1 MILTSIAKPAFCGF
15 LMLASFGAAQADES
29 GLYFE
34 LRGFG
39 GYTDPGDISSTNTAT
54 LTERNTTDLTA
65 GGGAALGWTFD
76 ALPLRIEAEL
86 MHRVRTDVDL
96 RDDTNAIGYENN
108 LSSTTALIGVAY
120 EFRNDSPYT
129 PFLAGHFG
137 MAKNASE
144 VNRTNIGT
152 GAIAGHD
159 NDTTNA
165 ALGASVG
172 LDSRLTEVV
181 DFTAS
186 YRFTYVGSFETGT
199 LAGGETIEGDPIL
212 NHDLVI
218 GFRFNF

>member
-1 MILTSIAKPAFCGF
+1 MGMSRFVAAVFAGAFA
-15 LMLASFGAAQADES
+15 LSAVGAAQAGEE

-39 GYTDPGDISSTNTAT
+39 GYTDPGDISSTNTGP

-65 GGGAALGWTFD
+65 GGGAAIGWTFGD
-76 ALPLRIEAEL
+76 IPLRVEAEI

-96 RDDTNAIGYENN
+96 RDTANGIGYENN
-108 LSSTTALIGVAY
+108 LSSTTAMIGVAY

-129 PFLAGHFG
+129 PFIGGHLG
-137 MAKNASE
+137 MAQNSSE
-144 VNRTNIGT
+144 VDRTNLNTRALSGQ
-152 GAIAGHD
+152 D
-159 NDTTNA
+159 NDVTNA
-165 ALGASVG
+165 AFGISLG

-186 YRFTYVGSFETGT
+186 YRFTHVGSFETGT
-199 LAGGETIEGDPIL
+199 LSGGETIEGDPIM
-212 NHDLVI
+212 NHDLVL

>member
-1 MILTSIAKPAFCGF
+1 MGMSRFVAAVFAGAFA
-15 LMLASFGAAQADES
+15 LSAVGAAQAGEE

-39 GYTDPGDISSTNTAT
+39 GYTDPGDISSTNTGT

-65 GGGAALGWTFD
+65 GGGAAIGWTFGD
-76 ALPLRIEAEL
+76 IPLRVEAEI

-96 RDDTNAIGYENN
+96 RDTANGIGYENN
-108 LSSTTALIGVAY
+108 LSSTTAMIGVAY

-129 PFLAGHFG
+129 PFIGGHLG
-137 MAKNASE
+137 MAQNSSE
-144 VNRTNIGT
+144 VDRTNLNTRALSGQ
-152 GAIAGHD
+152 D
-159 NDTTNA
+159 NDVTNA
-165 ALGASVG
+165 AFGISLG

-186 YRFTYVGSFETGT
+186 YRFTHVGSFETGT
-199 LAGGETIEGDPIL
+199 LSGGETIEGDPIM
-212 NHDLVI
+212 NHDLVL